1 MAHVLP
7 DQVFEVRNL
16 DMGYTTSDQPIPS
29 IFLNAS
35 IANATDPRNK
45 HMINTAGTMTSQLN
59 CASTFLKNDGEAL
72 FAFFSN
78 AGNLLLV
85 KMPPVDKEG
94 GVVQQFELAQS
105 SMMKKLW
112 SGIMRSNQDVSESPT
127 SIVVQPFKGDPYI
140 FTVCRDYKLRIWS
153 ANTLECVFV
162 FNMLDLR
169 PEKAQTHPT
178 PYAGHLI
185 QKVLSNDDS
194 NLRFSVYLNFPNGNQ
209 FVHIQPDV
217 GRMHVHHIETI
228 SGNEVFHGD
237 YTVYSPKR
245 LYDGIEKQEIMMKKL
260 EIVELV
266 DIKTEFM
273 LVDARLRLYGKES
286 DQGFHSGP
294 ISRPDEIVGQLVTV
308 GLYDR
313 AVIISHL
320 FDLKLHTVMESLAL
334 RCVNLA
340 RSNVG
345 IMATDCYDWLQDNNV
360 TLSCVM
366 QNSR

>member
-1 MAHVLP
+1 M
-7 DQVFEVRNL
+7 
-16 DMGYTTSDQPIPS
+16 
-29 IFLNAS
+29 
-35 IANATDPRNK
+35 
-45 HMINTAGTMTSQLN
+45 
-59 CASTFLKNDGEAL
+59 
-72 FAFFSN
+72 
-78 AGNLLLV
+78 
-85 KMPPVDKEG
+85 
-94 GVVQQFELAQS
+94 
-105 SMMKKLW
+105 
-112 SGIMRSNQDVSESPT
+112 
-127 SIVVQPFKGDPYI
+127 
-140 FTVCRDYKLRIWS
+140 
-153 ANTLECVFV
+153 
-162 FNMLDLR
+162 
-169 PEKAQTHPT
+169 
-178 PYAGHLI
+178 
-185 QKVLSNDDS
+185 
-194 NLRFSVYLNFPNGNQ
+194 
-209 FVHIQPDV
+209 
-217 GRMHVHHIETI
+217 
-228 SGNEVFHGD
+228 VFHGD